1 MKNGA
6 HYRKSLQKLKPNL
19 FKWGKPIKDVTR
31 NLATKLHVDAI
42 AACYDAA
49 FEADQSSIFTNTSH
63 LSGKPAHRWNTLM
76 RTPEDVLAN
85 ARMKRAQFHRTG
97 ACHGATCAG
106 WTMLNALW
114 AVTWEIDQ
122 ARGTGYHQRLER
134 YFRFLEENSLATA
147 GALTDAKGNRSL
159 GPAAQ
164 PSIDSYLHVS
174 EIREDG
180 VVVRGVKA
188 QICGVAAANEIVCVP
203 GGGLKEDEKA
213 FAIAFAIPRDVVGLT
228 VVETRRPSD
237 TRDEEEGW
245 DAPKSG
251 GISQAFLLF
260 DDVFVPNER
269 IFLNGE
275 HEYAALF
282 ISIFTALY
290 RAPIGACVA
299 GQGDVMIG
307 AAIELANAAGL
318 SQKVFQDRLTRM
330 AINNETTFGLGIG
343 AIFNGTQHP
352 SGLWIPD
359 PLLSH
364 VNKILVATL
373 PYDTKRIAQ
382 ELGGGI
388 VETGCFPSY
397 KDLTS
402 PIYGK
407 KLLDSLAAASDGE
420 TRARLARL
428 LEWLTVG
435 GGIPGCLNGGGAPD
449 GARIMVR
456 ALEPWKEFAKQA
468 RSIAGVK

>member
-6 HYRKSLQKLKPNL
+6 QYRKSLQKLNQNL

-31 NLATKLHVDAI
+31 NAATKLHVDAI

-49 FEADQSSIFTNTSH
+49 FEPEQSAIFTSISH

-76 RTPEDVLAN
+76 RTPEDILAN
-85 ARMKRAQFHRTG
+85 ARMKRTQFHRTG

-122 ARGTGYHQRLER
+122 AKGTDYHLRLQK
-134 YFRFLEENSLATA
+134 YFAFLEENSLATA

-164 PSIDSYLHVS
+164 PKVDSYLHVT
-174 EIREDG
+174 EVREDG
-180 VVVRGVKA
+180 VIVRGVKA
-188 QICGVAAANEIVCVP
+188 QICGVAAAHEIVCVP
-203 GGGLKEDEKA
+203 GGSLKDDEKK
-213 FAIAFAIPRDVVGLT
+213 FAIAFAIPRDVAGLT

-237 TRDEEEGW
+237 SRDEEEGW
-245 DAPKSG
+245 DAPKVG

-282 ISIFTALY
+282 IGIFTALY

-318 SQKVFQDRLTRM
+318 SQKVFQERLTRM

-343 AIFNGTQHP
+343 AIFNGSQHP
-352 SGLWIPD
+352 SGVWVPD

-364 VNKILVATL
+364 VNKVLVATL

-388 VETGCFPSY
+388 VETGCFPSF

-402 PIYGK
+402 PLYGD
-407 KLLDSLAAASDGE
+407 KLLESLAAASDGE

-449 GARIMVR
+449 GARVMVR
-456 ALEPWKEFAKQA
+456 VLEPWKEFAAQA
-468 RSIAGVK
+468 RSIAGVQ

>member
-1 MKNGA
+1 MHTGA
-6 HYRKSLQKLKPNL
+6 LYRKSLQKLRPNIH
-19 FKWGKPIKDVTR
+19 KWGRQIKDVTR
-31 NLATKLHVDAI
+31 NPATNLHVDAI

-49 FEADQSSIFTNTSH
+49 FDVEQGEIFTAVSH
-63 LSGKPAHRWNTLM
+63 LTGQRAHRWNTLM
-76 RTPEDVLAN
+76 RTPEDILAN

-114 AVTWEIDQ
+114 AVTWEIDR
-122 ARGTGYHQRLER
+122 ATGSDYHQRLER
-134 YFRFLEENSLATA
+134 YFRFLEEHSLATA

-164 PSIDSYLHVS
+164 ASPDSYLHVK
-174 EIREDG
+174 EVRKDG

-188 QICGVAAANEIVCVP
+188 QICGVAAAHEIVCVP
-203 GGGLKEDEKA
+203 GGSLKEDEKQ
-213 FAIAFAIPRDVVGLT
+213 FAIAFAIPRDAEGLT
-228 VVETRRPSD
+228 IVETRRPSD

-245 DAPKSG
+245 DAPKAG

-282 ISIFTALY
+282 IGTFTALY

-307 AAIELANAAGL
+307 AAIELARAAGL
-318 SQKVFQDRLTRM
+318 SQKVFQERLTRM
-330 AINNETTFGLGIG
+330 AINNETTYGLGIG
-343 AIFNGTQHP
+343 AIFNGSAHP

-364 VNKILVATL
+364 VNKVLVATV

-402 PIYGK
+402 PLYGE
-407 KLLDSLAAASDGE
+407 KLLDSLAAASDGA

-456 ALEPWKEFAKQA
+456 ALEPWQDYAGQA
-468 RSIAGVK
+468 RAIAGVK

>member
-6 HYRKSLQKLKPNL
+6 QYRKSLQKLGPNIY
-19 FKWGKPIKDVTR
+19 KWGKPIKDVTR

-49 FEADQSSIFTNTSH
+49 FDPEHAPLFTSVSH
-63 LSGKPAHRWNTLM
+63 LTGKPAHRWNTLM

-122 ARGTGYHQRLER
+122 ARGTDYHQRLER

-164 PSIDSYLHVS
+164 PSIDSYLHVT
-174 EIREDG
+174 EVRADG
-180 VVVRGVKA
+180 VIVRGVKA

-203 GGGLKEDEKA
+203 GGGLKEDESA
-213 FAIAFAIPRDVVGLT
+213 FAIAFAIPRDAAGLT

-245 DAPKSG
+245 DAPKAG
-251 GISQAFLLF
+251 GVSQAFLLF
-260 DDVFVPNER
+260 EDVFVPNER

-282 ISIFTALY
+282 IGIFTALY

-318 SQKVFQDRLTRM
+318 SQKVFQERLSRM
-330 AINNETTFGLGIG
+330 AVNNETTFGVGIG
-343 AIFNGTQHP
+343 AIFNGTRHP

-364 VNKILVATL
+364 VNKILVTTL

-402 PIYGK
+402 PLYGT

-456 ALEPWKEFAKQA
+456 ALEPWKEFAAQA
-468 RSIAGVK
+468 RTIAGVK

>member
-1 MKNGA
+1 MKNGTQ
-6 HYRKSLQKLKPNL
+6 YRKSLQKVRPNI
-19 FKWGKPIKDVTR
+19 FKWGRQIKDVTR
-31 NLATKLHVDAI
+31 NPATRLHVDAI

-49 FEADQSSIFTNTSH
+49 FDPAQAALFTATSH
-63 LSGKPAHRWNTLM
+63 LTGKPAHRWNTVM
-76 RTPEDVLAN
+76 RTPQDVLAN
-85 ARMKRAQFHRTG
+85 AQMKRAQFHRTG

-122 ARGTGYHQRLER
+122 AKGSDYHQRLR
-134 YFRFLEENSLATA
+134 NYFTFLEENSLATA

-164 PSIDSYLHVS
+164 PAIDSYLHVK
-174 EIREDG
+174 EVRDDG

-188 QICGVAAANEIVCVP
+188 QICGVAAAHEIVCVP
-203 GGGLKEDEKA
+203 GGGLKDDERQ
-213 FAIAFAIPRDVVGLT
+213 FAIAFAIPRDSEGLT
-228 VVETRRPSD
+228 IVETRRPSD

-245 DAPKSG
+245 DAPKRG

-260 DDVFVPNER
+260 DNVFVPNER

-290 RAPIGACVA
+290 RSPIGACVA

-318 SQKVFQDRLTRM
+318 SQKTFQDRLTRM
-330 AINNETTFGLGIG
+330 AINNETTYGLGIG
-343 AIFNGTQHP
+343 AIFNGSQHP
-352 SGLWIPD
+352 SGIWVPD

-364 VNKILVATL
+364 VNKVLVATL
-373 PYDTKRIAQ
+373 PYETKRIAQ

-397 KDLTS
+397 ADLQS
-402 PIYGK
+402 PLYGE
-407 KLLDSLAAASDGE
+407 KLLASMAAASDGE

-456 ALEPWKEFAKQA
+456 ALEPWKEFAGQA
-468 RSIAGVK
+468 RLIAGVK

>member
-6 HYRKSLQKLKPNL
+6 QYRKSLQKLNQNL
-19 FKWGKPIKDVTR
+19 FKWGKHIKDVTR
-31 NLATKLHVDAI
+31 NTATKLHVDAI

-49 FEADQSSIFTNTSH
+49 FEPEQSHIFTATSH

-85 ARMKRAQFHRTG
+85 ARMKRTQFHRTG

-114 AVTWEIDQ
+114 AVTWEIDK
-122 ARGTGYHQRLER
+122 ATGSDYHRRLQE
-134 YFRFLEENSLATA
+134 YFKFLEKNSLATA
-147 GALTDAKGNRSL
+147 GALTDAKGNRAL

-164 PSIDSYLHVS
+164 PVVDSYLHVS
-174 EIREDG
+174 EVRDDG

-188 QICGVAAANEIVCVP
+188 QICGVAAAHEIVCVP
-203 GGGLKEDEKA
+203 GGSLREDEKA
-213 FAIAFAIPRDVVGLT
+213 FAIAFAIPRDAAGLT

-245 DAPKSG
+245 DAPKKG

-260 DDVFVPNER
+260 EDVFVPNER

-275 HEYAALF
+275 HDYAALF

-290 RAPIGACVA
+290 RASIGACVA

-343 AIFNGTQHP
+343 AIFNGSQHP
-352 SGLWIPD
+352 SGLWVPD

-364 VNKILVATL
+364 VNKVLVATL

-388 VETGCFPSY
+388 VETGCFPSF

-402 PIYGK
+402 PLYGD
-407 KLLDSLAAASDGE
+407 KLLESLAAASDGE

-435 GGIPGCLNGGGAPD
+435 GGS
-449 GARIMVR
+449 
-456 ALEPWKEFAKQA
+456 A
-468 RSIAGVK
+468 RSINGE

>member
-6 HYRKSLQKLKPNL
+6 QYRKSLQKLQPNL

-31 NLATKLHVDAI
+31 NLATKLHVNAI

-49 FEADQSSIFTNTSH
+49 FDPDQQALFTATSH

-85 ARMKRAQFHRTG
+85 ARMKRAQFHNTG

-106 WTMLNALW
+106 WTMLNTLW

-122 ARGTGYHQRLER
+122 AKGTDYHQRLAR
-134 YFRFLEENSLATA
+134 YFSFLEEHSLATA

-164 PSIDSYLHVS
+164 QSIDSYLHIKEV
-174 EIREDG
+174 REDG
-180 VVVRGVKA
+180 VIVRGVKA

-203 GGGLKEDEKA
+203 GSGLKDDEKE
-213 FAIAFAIPRDVVGLT
+213 FAIAFAIPRDVAGLT
-228 VVETRRPSD
+228 IVETRRPSD

-245 DAPKSG
+245 DAPKVG

-269 IFLNGE
+269 IFMNGE

-282 ISIFTALY
+282 VSIFTALY

-307 AAIELANAAGL
+307 TAIELANAAGL

-343 AIFNGTQHP
+343 AIYNGTQHP

-359 PLLSH
+359 ALLSH

-382 ELGGGI
+382 DLGGGI

-402 PIYGK
+402 PLYGD
-407 KLLDSLAAASDGE
+407 KLLESLAAASDGE

-456 ALEPWKEFAKQA
+456 ALEPWKKFAAQA
-468 RSIAGVK
+468 RVIAGVK